1 MTPVVKVDANVN
13 LYHLMLEQVSNVW
26 LTLLVTLADEGGC
39 WLQLIFLINITASSV
54 VMEASVV
61 EGLN

>member
-39 WLQLIFLINITASSV
+39 WLQLIFLININASSV